1 MRSRPII
8 QLNITVSNAAAITIG
23 SQPPSKTFTK
33 FEERKTTSIMSR
45 TKNNGIKINLFH
57 FLTVISK
64 KVARI
69 VSTNIAP
76 VTEIPYAWD
85 KFSEFLNPKINNT
98 TPKNK
103 KRFIL
108 DKYTSPYSLSDVCLT
123 LSLGI

>member
-1 MRSRPII
+1 M
-8 QLNITVSNAAAITIG
+8 AITIG
-23 SQPPSKTFTK
+23 NQPPSKNFIK
-33 FEERKTTSIMSR
+33 FEERKTTSIISR
-45 TKNNGIKINLFH
+45 PKNKGMKINLFH

>member
-1 MRSRPII
+1 
-8 QLNITVSNAAAITIG
+8 
-23 SQPPSKTFTK
+23 
-33 FEERKTTSIMSR
+33 MSR

-76 VTEIPYAWD
+76 VTEIPYACD

-103 KRFIL
+103 KKIYFRQIHFTIFFIGCVFN
-108 DKYTSPYSLSDVCLT
+108 S
-123 LSLGI
+123 